1 MNEKFHVPFETAKLL
16 KEKGYNE
23 SNDYVYDRCAN
34 DGKECIEIKNVD
46 FEYQFNSTNSDIDA
60 DIEFT
65 SNICTAPT
73 YHEVV
78 DWLEREK
85 EIYITTY
92 RVVMAYVVETPQG
105 TIKEKLGWKGCA
117 EVPSG
122 AEEDTDTFITREE
135 ALNAGILKALE
146 ML

>member
-1 MNEKFHVPFETAKLL
+1 MDAKYFVPFETAKAL

-23 SNDYVYDRCAN
+23 KISYAYNKGRRIVRAGVIDCNNTDWDNLCKVQSSYPPRLDY
-34 DGKECIEIKNVD
+34 I
-46 FEYQFNSTNSDIDA
+46 S
-60 DIEFT
+60 
-65 SNICTAPT
+65 APT

-146 ML
+146 MV